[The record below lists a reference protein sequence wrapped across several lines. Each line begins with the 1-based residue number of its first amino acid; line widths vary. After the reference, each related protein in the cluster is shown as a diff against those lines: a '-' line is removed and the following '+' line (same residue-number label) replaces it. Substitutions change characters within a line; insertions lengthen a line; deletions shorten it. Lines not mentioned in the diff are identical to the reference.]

1 MKRTVSF
8 VLYVAQKSNEC
19 FYFVFFRKKPKSVNL
34 VLPLSLDGIFSPL
47 YSWKKNTKSAYAWL
61 ISFAFDPIFVPDALD
76 HGRISQN
83 LRGNI
88 FFYIEM

>member
-8 VLYVAQKSNEC
+8 VLYVAQKATNVSIS
-19 FYFVFFRKKPKSVNL
+19 FFKKHISVNL
-34 VLPLSLDGIFSPL
+34 ALPLSLDGIFSPL

>member
-8 VLYVAQKSNEC
+8 VLYVAQKATNVSIS
-19 FYFVFFRKKPKSVNL
+19 FFKKTYIGES
-34 VLPLSLDGIFSPL
+34 GITAIAGRNIFPPIL
-47 YSWKKNTKSAYAWL
+47 LEKNTKSAYPWL

-83 LRGNI
+83 SRCNL